1 MEQARSA
8 IDLHMHST
16 ASDGTDTIPE
26 LLQRKNNAALG
37 GGGGAGAPG
46 AGRECGGRGKRTQ
59 GGGGQGGGNCRF
71 AAAERAEENDRI
83 AQIVLVFLRKDVV
96 K

>member
-26 LLQRKNNAALG
+26 LLQRKKQCAPG

-59 GGGGQGGGNCRF
+59 GGGGQGG
-71 AAAERAEENDRI
+71 AE
-83 AQIVLVFLRKDVV
+83 IVGLRRQKGR
-96 K
+96 KKMTG

>member
-16 ASDGTDTIPE
+16 ASDVTDTIPE
-26 LLQRKNNAALG
+26 LLQRKKQCAP

-83 AQIVLVFLRKDVV
+83 AQIVLVFCGKMW
-96 K
+96 

>member
-26 LLQRKNNAALG
+26 LLQRKNNAPR
-37 GGGGAGAPG
+37 AGAAARGRPG
-46 AGRECGGRGKRTQ
+46 RAGS
-59 GGGGQGGGNCRF
+59 

-83 AQIVLVFLRKDVV
+83 AQIVLVFCGKMW
-96 K
+96 

>member
-26 LLQRKNNAALG
+26 LLQKILAAG
-37 GGGGAGAPG
+37 IQTFSVTDHDTIAGAM
-46 AGRECGGRGKRTQ
+46 EMQC
-59 GGGGQGGGNCRF
+59 
-71 AAAERAEENDRI
+71 
-83 AQIVLVFLRKDVV
+83 IVPEGVTFLKGI
-96 K
+96 